1 MFKFMIIFHQPQPT
15 QIRDFEKAY
24 TALLAHVEQMP
35 DIIRRQVSSVAGSPT
50 GASPYYRIL
59 EVYFQDRPT
68 MEAAMRSSAG
78 QLAGAQLAQFPEGVF
93 EMAFADVYE
102 ESGGLTPTD
111 DAENTTNA

>member
-50 GASPYYRIL
+50 GPSPYYRIL

-68 MEAAMRSSAG
+68 MEAAMRSPAG
-78 QLAGAQLAQFPEGVF
+78 QLAGAQLAQFPEGGF

-102 ESGGLTPTD
+102 ESGGMTQPRTD
-111 DAENTTNA
+111 DNMTSS